1 MLGADNQSR
10 FPPPG
15 TFSGP
20 IEARAGN
27 GVIDWRARDPCAED
41 LDGGTM
47 TKARQDRLLAL
58 LGRDADWATAASL
71 ADLLGVT
78 PRSIRSYVTAVNA
91 RVPSGLAI
99 ESGPS
104 GYRAGPDA
112 AAALRATGTDAGTP
126 RDRLHTLV
134 RALLD
139 SEDGIDVFATADALH
154 VSAATLDADL
164 ARVRGLLGG
173 TELTLERSASTA
185 RLRGTEMAQRRLLSK
200 LAHDEMDA
208 GSFDLDA
215 LRRTLG
221 TGSVGAQA
229 FGPFKAELVTEL
241 GGMGYFVNEF
251 GIGDVVMHI
260 AIAADRI
267 TRDRALE
274 GTVAEPSDAHR
285 AVAELLGRLT
295 RVHLGVELGA
305 GDRQHLATLVLTRVV
320 APGAQR
326 GSDDARARVDSEVES
341 TVRDIVERAAAE
353 FLVDIAH
360 EDFVLRLALH
370 VQNLLHRSRE
380 QAWSRN
386 PLTRSLKSTYP
397 MIFEV
402 AVFIASDLHERLGI
416 PILDDEIAYIAMH
429 IGGRL
434 ERSRRADSLL
444 TATIVCPGYYE
455 LHELLRSS
463 VDRSLGQAIEV
474 VGVETRVDPDW
485 ASIDT
490 DLILTTIDAATP
502 GDRIVRIQPFLTDAD
517 VDRVQLA
524 AGRIRRGRR
533 LARLRS
539 DLERYFDPSAFVR
552 GLDADRAEAGVIRQL
567 GGLLVAQGVID
578 DDYVARTLAREELS
592 STAFTDALAVP
603 HAIGMTATRT
613 HIAIGIADPSI
624 PWGEGRVQV
633 VALVAFSEADREAFQ
648 TVFEQFVEVFSE
660 RDSVQRIVRRGTD
673 FASFLDELVAV
684 IDG

>member
-1 MLGADNQSR
+1 
-10 FPPPG
+10 
-15 TFSGP
+15 
-20 IEARAGN
+20 
-27 GVIDWRARDPCAED
+27 VIDWDGAGAIGGAHDD
-41 LDGGTM
+41 LDRSDM
-47 TKARQDRLLAL
+47 TRARQDRLLAL
-58 LGRDADWATAASL
+58 LVRDGEWATAASL

-78 PRSIRSYVTAVNA
+78 PRSVRSYVTALNA
-91 RVPSGLAI
+91 RVPQGAVV

-104 GYRAGPDA
+104 GYRAGADA
-112 AAALRATGTDAGTP
+112 ASALRAGAPTDGGTP
-126 RDRLHTLV
+126 RDRLHTVV

-139 SEDGIDVFATADALH
+139 SPDGIDVFETGERLH
-154 VSAATLDADL
+154 VSPATIDADL

-185 RLRGTEMAQRRLLSK
+185 RLRGTEVAQRRLLSR

-221 TGSVGAQA
+221 SRSVGAQA
-229 FGPFKAELVTEL
+229 FGPFKAELVAEL
-241 GGMGYFVNEF
+241 GALGYFVNEF
-251 GIGDVVMHI
+251 GIADVVMHI

-267 TRDRALE
+267 SQGRGLE
-274 GTVAEPSDAHR
+274 GGSGAPSEASG
-285 AVAELLGRLT
+285 AVGEVLDRLT
-295 RVHLGVELGA
+295 LAHLGVQLGA

-320 APGAQR
+320 APGAR
-326 GSDDARARVDSEVES
+326 SAGDDARARLDPAVQAAVREV
-341 TVRDIVERAAAE
+341 VEAAASE

-370 VQNLLHRSRE
+370 VQNLLHRARE

-402 AVFIASDLHERLGI
+402 AVFIASGLHERLDI

-429 IGGRL
+429 VGGRL
-434 ERSRRADSLL
+434 ERSRRADQLL

-490 DLILTTIDAATP
+490 DLVLSTIDP
-502 GDRIVRIQPFLTDAD
+502 GVPGERIVRIQPFLTDAD
-517 VDRVQLA
+517 VERVQA
-524 AGRIRRGRR
+524 VAGRIRRGRR
-533 LARLRS
+533 LARLRA
-539 DLERYFDPSAFVR
+539 DLERYFDATAFVR
-552 GLDADRAEAGVIRQL
+552 GVDAAEGEAGVIRSL
-567 GGLLVAQGVID
+567 GTLLVAQGVID
-578 DDYVARTLAREELS
+578 DDYVARAIAREELS

-613 HIAIGIADPSI
+613 RIAIGIADPSI

-660 RDSVQRIVRRGTD
+660 RDSVQRIVRRGVD

>member
-1 MLGADNQSR
+1 VTR
-10 FPPPG
+10 
-15 TFSGP
+15 
-20 IEARAGN
+20 
-27 GVIDWRARDPCAED
+27 
-41 LDGGTM
+41 
-47 TKARQDRLLAL
+47 ARQDRLLGL
-58 LGRDADWATAASL
+58 LVRDGEWVTAATL
-71 ADLLGVT
+71 ADGLGVT

-91 RVPSGLAI
+91 RVPQGVAV
-99 ESGPS
+99 ESGPQ

-112 AAALRATGTDAGTP
+112 SVALRATSGADAGTP

-134 RALLD
+134 RTLLSAD
-139 SEDGIDVFATADALH
+139 DGIDVFETADSLH
-154 VSAATLDADL
+154 VSPATLDADL

-173 TELTLERSASTA
+173 TELTLERSASRA

-208 GSFDLDA
+208 GSFDLAA

-221 TGSVGAQA
+221 EGSVGAHA
-229 FGPFKAELVTEL
+229 FGPFKTELVAELGAL
-241 GGMGYFVNEF
+241 GYFVNEF
-251 GIGDVVMHI
+251 GISDVVMHI
-260 AIAADRI
+260 AIAADRVA
-267 TRDRALE
+267 RDRGLE
-274 GTVAEPSDAHR
+274 RTAGEVRPAQQEVAAIL
-285 AVAELLGRLT
+285 ARLAD
-295 RVHLGVELGA
+295 RHLGVALGA
-305 GDRQHLATLVLTRVV
+305 GDLQHLSTLVLTRVV
-320 APGAQR
+320 APGAAP
-326 GSDDARARVDSEVES
+326 GTSSPSDHARAPLEPAVEDAVREVVS
-341 TVRDIVERAAAE
+341 TAARE

-360 EDFVLRLALH
+360 EDFILRLALH
-370 VQNLLHRSRE
+370 VQNLLHRARE

-386 PLTRSLKSTYP
+386 PLTKSLKSTYP

-402 AVFIASDLHERLGI
+402 AVFIASGLQQRLGI
-416 PILDDEIAYIAMH
+416 PLLDDEIAYIAMH
-429 IGGRL
+429 VGGRL
-434 ERSRRADSLL
+434 ERSRSADHLL

-490 DLILTTIDAATP
+490 DLVLTTIDPAVA
-502 GDRIVRIQPFLTDAD
+502 GDRFVRIQPFLTDAD
-517 VDRVQLA
+517 VDRVQTA
-524 AGRIRRGRR
+524 AARIRRSRR
-533 LARLRS
+533 LARLRTE
-539 DLERYFDPSAFVR
+539 LERYFVPSAFVR
-552 GLDADRAEAGVIRQL
+552 GLDPEAGEEGVIREL
-567 GGLLVAQGVID
+567 GIRLVAEGVID
-578 DDYVARTLAREELS
+578 DDYIDRTIERERLS

-613 HIAIGIADPSI
+613 AIAVGIADPSI

-633 VALVAFSEADREAFQ
+633 VAVVAFSETDREAFQ

-673 FASFLDELVAV
+673 FAGFLDELVAV